1 VNEDRPPVEEER
13 PPAEAEARPPET
25 PEEEDR
31 DRVIEEPARR
41 RPLPLSRLILGLV
54 LVGVGVI
61 WLLQALD
68 IVSFSFLAILPAAL
82 IVVGVVLIG
91 AARSGRHSPLIV
103 LGVILTVI
111 LTIASGFDIR
121 LQGGIGERTERPTVA
136 EDLESEYHLSAGELT
151 IDLRNVTLTPG
162 ANTRIEASVGLGQLT
177 VRIPDDIGLAIVAT
191 GRAGAGEVAL
201 FDRESSGV
209 NVDLSTRFPQLR
221 PGQPVATPVYTL
233 TLDLSVGLGQIEVS
247 R

>member
-1 VNEDRPPVEEER
+1 VNEDRPPADEAEAPPAEPPPEEER
-13 PPAEAEARPPET
+13 ERLA
-25 PEEEDR
+25 
-31 DRVIEEPARR
+31 EEPAPGRR
-41 RPLPLSRLILGLV
+41 VPLGRLIFGLV
-54 LVGVGVI
+54 LVGIGVI

-68 IVSFSFLAILPAAL
+68 VVAFSFLAVLPAAL

-91 AARSGRHSPLIV
+91 AARTGRHSPLIV

-121 LQGGIGERTERPTVA
+121 LQGGAGERTERPATA
-136 EDLESEYHLSAGELT
+136 ADLEPEYRLSLGQLT
-151 IDLRNVTLTPG
+151 LDLRNVALTPG
-162 ANTRIEASVGLGQLT
+162 ADTRVEASVGMGQLT
-177 VRIPDDIGLAIVAT
+177 VRVPDDIGLAIVAT
-191 GRAGAGEVAL
+191 AHAGAGQVAL

-209 NVDLSTRFPQLR
+209 DVDLSVRLPQLR
-221 PGQPVATPVYTL
+221 PGQPVPTPVYTL